1 MKQLICLLFAVLIL
15 PVVSNAQQF
24 EKALGLR
31 GGLSS
36 GFEYRVFSD
45 DTNSYK
51 LLLSTRDRGI
61 QLTALK
67 EFHRYGLF
75 DFSEQLTLVYGLGL
89 HGGYERWDHRH
100 FYENTS
106 WYETRT
112 AFIAG
117 LDALAGVEYTFYEF
131 PVSVGFEAKPFFD
144 VWGREIFDIHLFDF
158 GFTLKYLF

>member
-1 MKQLICLLFAVLIL
+1 MKHLICLLFAGFIL
-15 PVVSNAQQF
+15 TIGASAQQY
-24 EKALGLR
+24 EKAIGLR
-31 GGLSS
+31 GGWSS
-36 GFEYRVFSD
+36 GFEYRAFSD
-45 DTNSYK
+45 DVNSYR
-51 LLLSTRDRGI
+51 LLLSTRDRGL

-67 EFHRYGLF
+67 EFHRYDMF
-75 DFSEQLTLVYGLGL
+75 DFSDRLTFVYGIGL

-100 FYENTS
+100 YYENTS

-117 LDALAGVEYTFYEF
+117 LDALAGLEYTFYEF

-158 GFTLKYLF
+158 GFTVRYLF